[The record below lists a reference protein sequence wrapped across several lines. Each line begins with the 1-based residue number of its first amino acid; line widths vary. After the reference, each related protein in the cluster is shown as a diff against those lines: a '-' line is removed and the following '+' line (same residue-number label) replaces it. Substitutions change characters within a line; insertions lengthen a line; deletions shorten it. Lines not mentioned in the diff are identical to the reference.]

1 MIGFFSGK
9 PRRPHPAA
17 KSRRNIKRDKMPNPL
32 HALFTAT
39 VADDRARM
47 KELLKIEKART
58 AQREILEIFLG
69 RGVSPTLQDATGKSI
84 LEWAMTQWIQHAVS
98 GRVA

>member
-1 MIGFFSGK
+1 
-9 PRRPHPAA
+9 
-17 KSRRNIKRDKMPNPL
+17 MPNLL

-39 VADDRARM
+39 VADDRAKM

-58 AQREILEIFLG
+58 AQREILEMFLG

-84 LEWAMTQWIQHAVS
+84 LEWARTQWIQQLLA
-98 GRVA
+98 GRAA